1 MTKTLPAPG
10 RLLRDAWRR
19 LAPLPGGRTL
29 FSLMLGRMVPYT
41 GALGARVQE
50 LEPGYARIMLRDRRG
65 IRNHLGS
72 VHAVALANLAEVAS
86 GLAMLTSLPE
96 GARGIVVHLGIE
108 YLKKAR
114 GTLTAECRCSP
125 PSGREET
132 VTVTADVMDAAGDV
146 VARAEVRWLVRPAGE
161 PACA

>member
-50 LEPGYARIMLRDRRG
+50 LEPGYARIMLRDRRE

-72 VHAVALANLAEVAS
+72 IHAVALANLAEVTS
-86 GLAMLTSLPE
+86 GIAMLTSLPE

-132 VTVTADVMDAAGDV
+132 VTVTADVMNAEGEV
-146 VARAEVRWLVRPAGE
+146 VARAEVRWLIRPAGE
-161 PACA
+161 PARA